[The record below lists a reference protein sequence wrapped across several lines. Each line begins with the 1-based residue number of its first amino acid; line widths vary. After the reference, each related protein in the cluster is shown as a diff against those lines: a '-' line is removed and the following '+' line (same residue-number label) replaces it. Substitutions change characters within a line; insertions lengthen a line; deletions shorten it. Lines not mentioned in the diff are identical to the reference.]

1 MQLSIWTSFYQELI
15 HKTAITNSTGL
26 WWRHSV
32 IWSLESVTEA
42 TFTHLSVMYV
52 LQDLSALNIQQI
64 LRLISSAS
72 TEASKSITV
81 TENKPS
87 MELNITFA
95 ERKMSSEIAFVGS
108 GYQMNSKI
116 PLYFHQSK
124 DLLKL
129 KISSMVREWP
139 SLFLNRT
146 HKAISS
152 QPPMWKHYLTLN
164 RWQEIMN
171 RNSMAMWLW
180 RIWTLI
186 SSNMWE
192 CHSVSSSTTG
202 DQVAISMTS

>member
-1 MQLSIWTSFYQELI
+1 M
-15 HKTAITNSTGL
+15 
-26 WWRHSV
+26 
-32 IWSLESVTEA
+32 TEA
-42 TFTHLSVMYV
+42 TFTHLSVMYA

-129 KISSMVREWP
+129 KISSMVRE
-139 SLFLNRT
+139 
-146 HKAISS
+146 
-152 QPPMWKHYLTLN
+152 
-164 RWQEIMN
+164 
-171 RNSMAMWLW
+171 
-180 RIWTLI
+180 
-186 SSNMWE
+186 
-192 CHSVSSSTTG
+192 
-202 DQVAISMTS
+202 